1 MIKIIESGKDNKIE
15 ISDRLMHVLNGTVTL
30 QGDNNSVRIA
40 EGTISGGGMHL
51 EVRNGSSITIGAA
64 CNLGN
69 LFVYGDKAAKLTI
82 GDHVGFNGLV
92 RLLMHEKAVISIGN
106 GCLFGSDVE
115 VSISDMHSVV
125 ELPSGHRINPPGDVI
140 FGERVWVGQRAMILK
155 NVKLGDGS
163 VVGAASVV
171 TRSVPE
177 NSVVAGNPAKV
188 VRTSAT
194 WDFHLL
200 DYSDKH
206 P

>member
-1 MIKIIESGKDNKIE
+1 MIKVTDSGKNNTIE
-15 ISDRLMHVLNGTVTL
+15 ISDRLMQVLNGSVIL
-30 QGDNNSVRIA
+30 HGDNNSVRIA
-40 EGTISGGGMHL
+40 EGTISFGSMHL
-51 EVRNGSSITIGAA
+51 EARNGSSISIGAA

-69 LFVYGDKAAKLTI
+69 LFVYGDKGAVLTI
-82 GDHVGFNGLV
+82 GDRVGFNGLV
-92 RLLMHEKAVISIGN
+92 RLLMHEKASITIGN

-125 ELPSGHRINPPGDVI
+125 ELPSGRRINPPGDVI

-155 NVKLGDGS
+155 NVKLGAGS

-200 DYSDKH
+200 DYSDH
-206 P
+206 SP